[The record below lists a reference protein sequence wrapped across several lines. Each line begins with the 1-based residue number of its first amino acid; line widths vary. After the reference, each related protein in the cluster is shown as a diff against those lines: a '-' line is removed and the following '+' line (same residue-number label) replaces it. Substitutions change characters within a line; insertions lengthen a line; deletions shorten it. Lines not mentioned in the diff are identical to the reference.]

1 MTSEAWTDCA
11 KVTIT
16 AQAASLVNLEFYSLT
31 ESIDISDGSRD
42 IESTPVLCGGKI
54 TRLKPQED
62 CEITMKCYPVLGF
75 NPVATGTG
83 TGLDDLFYDTLTTI
97 ETSNQYRVSSTSGT
111 RKKFRIAILWTDEA
125 SVTNAIG
132 ALAKTTQA
140 LRYACRNA
148 YMTDIKRSFA
158 ADGLLSYDVTF
169 KYAPRQKDGRLNI
182 IIESQNASAAATLAA
197 LNTVYSTDIGG
208 LVAGET

>member
-1 MTSEAWTDCA
+1 MASDVWSDCA
-11 KVTIT
+11 RITIT
-16 AQAASLVNLEFYSLT
+16 AQASSLVNLEFYALS
-31 ESIDISDGSRD
+31 ESIDISEGTRD
-42 IESTPVLCGGKI
+42 IETTPLMCGGKI

-97 ETSNQYRVSSTSGT
+97 ETSHQYRVSSTSGT
-111 RKKFRIAILWTDEA
+111 RKKFRIAVLWSDDSTA
-125 SVTNAIG
+125 TSAIG

-148 YMTDIKRSFA
+148 YLTDIKRTFS
-158 ADGLLSYDVTF
+158 ADGYLSYDVTF
-169 KYAPRQKDGRLNI
+169 KYAPRQKDGRLNV
-182 IIESQNASAAATLAA
+182 IIESQDATAAASMAA

>member
-1 MTSEAWTDCA
+1 
-11 KVTIT
+11 
-16 AQAASLVNLEFYSLT
+16 LEFYALT
-31 ESIDISDGSRD
+31 ESIDINDGSRD
-42 IESTPVLCGGKI
+42 IETTPVLCGGRI
-54 TRLKPQED
+54 TKLKAQED
-62 CEITMKCYPVLGF
+62 CEITMKCYPVVGF

-97 ETSNQYRVSSTSGT
+97 ETSNQYRVSSTAGT
-111 RKKFRIAILWTDEA
+111 RKKFRIAVLWTDDSTA
-125 SVTNAIG
+125 TSAIG

-148 YMTDIKRSFA
+148 YMTDIKRSF
-158 ADGLLSYDVTF
+158 
-169 KYAPRQKDGRLNI
+169 KYPPRQKDGRLNL
-182 IIESQNASAAATLAA
+182 IIESQNATAAASMTA